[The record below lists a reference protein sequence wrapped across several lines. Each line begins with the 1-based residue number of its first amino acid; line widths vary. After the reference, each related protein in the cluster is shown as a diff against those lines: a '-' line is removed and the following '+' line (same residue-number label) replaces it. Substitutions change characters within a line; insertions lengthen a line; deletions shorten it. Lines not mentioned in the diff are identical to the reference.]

1 MATIPPIP
9 NPSSVNIPATSP
21 LGAIPSQYSKISEAK
36 AKANAAR
43 AKAKAAIA
51 KVKAAKAKAE
61 AARAKAAETL
71 AKAKAA
77 REKLKSTIKDIKGKY
92 DNNNIFKQVEQPE
105 DFLKSQKD
113 DLVDKLKTSFNKEQI
128 VNLLLPVLRRFIR
141 VEFITRLLIK
151 KLEKQTREQV
161 KNKGT
166 LVVQNGTFTFTPS
179 DNNNYTI
186 FKNNFDKKVS
196 NIKKALDTIQR
207 IITLLNNVIRILN
220 ISLSIIQLYIK
231 IKLIR
236 RNSQLATAV
245 ADLANPSPAKTSGP
259 VIADI
264 IISMAKLEDA
274 QGKVEKFQ
282 TVIISAQLFLGLFKT
297 ALNDLQ
303 SQINKLKFIIITD
316 PTDPN
321 KTSTN
326 LYSNSTDLNDSI
338 ITLQN
343 TAPEDEEYIDAVG
356 KSYTLELVTLPNG
369 AIQYQALDSY
379 SKFKITQT
387 APSKIKTAQ
396 QLLEEIKQ
404 ILG

>member
-1 MATIPPIP
+1 MASIPQPP
-9 NPSSVNIPATSP
+9 NPSSVNIPSTSP
-21 LGAIPSQYSKISEAK
+21 LGAVPSQYSKISEAK

-43 AKAKAAIA
+43 AKAKEAIA
-51 KVKAAKAKAE
+51 KAKAAKAKAE
-61 AARAKAAETL
+61 AAKAKAAETL

-77 REKLKSTIKDIKGKY
+77 REKLQSTIKDIKGKQ
-92 DNNNIFKQVEQPE
+92 DNNNIFKQIEQPT
-105 DFLKSQKD
+105 DFFKSQKD
-113 DLVDKLKTSFNKEQI
+113 DLIDKLKTSFNKEQI
-128 VNLLLPVLRRFIR
+128 VNLLLPVIRRFVR
-141 VEFITRLLIK
+141 VEFIARLLIK

-161 KNKGT
+161 KNKGK

-179 DNNNYTI
+179 DNKNYTI

-196 NIKKALDTIQR
+196 NIKKALDTIQK

-220 ISLSIIQLYIK
+220 ISLSIVQLYIK
-231 IKLIR
+231 LKLVR
-236 RNSQLATAV
+236 RNSQLATAT
-245 ADLANPSPAKTSGP
+245 ADLANPSPSKTSGP
-259 VIADI
+259 VLADI
-264 IISMAKLEDA
+264 IISMAKLEEA

-282 TVIISAQLFLGLFKT
+282 TVIISAQLFLGIFKT

-303 SQINKLKFIIITD
+303 SQINKLQFIIITD
-316 PTDPN
+316 PS

-326 LYSNSTDLNDSI
+326 LYSNSTDLNNSI

-343 TAPEDEEYIDAVG
+343 TAPDNEEYVDAVG
-356 KSYTLELVTLPNG
+356 KSYTLILVTLPNG

-379 SKFKITQT
+379 SRFKITQT
-387 APSKIKTAQ
+387 APSRLKTPE

>member
-1 MATIPPIP
+1 MASIPQPP
-9 NPSSVNIPATSP
+9 NPSSVNIPSTSP
-21 LGAIPSQYSKISEAK
+21 LGAVPSQYSKISEAK

-43 AKAKAAIA
+43 AKAKEAIA
-51 KVKAAKAKAE
+51 KAKAAKAKAE
-61 AARAKAAETL
+61 AAKAKAAETL

-77 REKLKSTIKDIKGKY
+77 REKLQSTIKDIKGKQ
-92 DNNNIFKQVEQPE
+92 DNNNIFKQIEQPT
-105 DFLKSQKD
+105 DFFKSQKD
-113 DLVDKLKTSFNKEQI
+113 DLIDKLKTSFNKEQI
-128 VNLLLPVLRRFIR
+128 VNLLLPVIRRFVR
-141 VEFITRLLIK
+141 VEFIARLLIK

-161 KNKGT
+161 KNKGK

-179 DNNNYTI
+179 DNKNYTI

-196 NIKKALDTIQR
+196 NIKKALDTIQK

-220 ISLSIIQLYIK
+220 ISLSIVQLYIK
-231 IKLIR
+231 LKLVR
-236 RNSQLATAV
+236 RNSQLATAI
-245 ADLANPSPAKTSGP
+245 ADLANPSPSKTSGP
-259 VIADI
+259 VLADI
-264 IISMAKLEDA
+264 IISMAKLEEA

-282 TVIISAQLFLGLFKT
+282 TVIISAQLFLGIFKT

-303 SQINKLKFIIITD
+303 SQINKLQFIIITD
-316 PTDPN
+316 PS

-326 LYSNSTDLNDSI
+326 LYSNSTDLNNSI

-343 TAPEDEEYIDAVG
+343 TAPDNEEYVDAVG
-356 KSYTLELVTLPNG
+356 KSYTLILVTLPNG

-379 SKFKITQT
+379 SRFKITQT
-387 APSKIKTAQ
+387 APSRLKTPE